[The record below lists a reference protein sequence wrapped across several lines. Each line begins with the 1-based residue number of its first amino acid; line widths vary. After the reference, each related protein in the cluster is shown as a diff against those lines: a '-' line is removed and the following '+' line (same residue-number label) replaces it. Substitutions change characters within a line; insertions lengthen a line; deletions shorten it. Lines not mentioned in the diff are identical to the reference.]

1 MVEVD
6 NRLMVGLES
15 AMSSHIRNMIITV
28 GAGLTIFNIQH
39 SNNKIK
45 SNIVPLLFIV
55 VGVGVGCY
63 ALYTYKRNIEAV
75 KSNTFTYD
83 TNVWSYYIVLC
94 ILQIL
99 LVFGF
104 GYFTFTTILK

>member
-45 SNIVPLLFIV
+45 RDLQV
-55 VGVGVGCY
+55 
-63 ALYTYKRNIEAV
+63 
-75 KSNTFTYD
+75 
-83 TNVWSYYIVLC
+83 
-94 ILQIL
+94 LQIKDGKAK
-99 LVFGF
+99 V
-104 GYFTFTTILK
+104 ISK